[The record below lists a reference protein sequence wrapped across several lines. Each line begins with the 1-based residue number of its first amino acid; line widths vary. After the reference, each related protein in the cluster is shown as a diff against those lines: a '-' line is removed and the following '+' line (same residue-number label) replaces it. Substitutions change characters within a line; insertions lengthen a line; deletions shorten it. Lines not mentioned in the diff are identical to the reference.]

1 MPDGVGDGDAR
12 SFFGEMRWGDQHLG
26 ARFSWFGC
34 NPAFVL
40 SELETMS
47 RH

>member
-12 SFFGEMRWGDQHLG
+12 SFFGEMRCGDQHLG

>member
-12 SFFGEMRWGDQHLG
+12 SFSGEMRWGDQRVGPRSL
-26 ARFSWFGC
+26 WFGC